1 MMKNYAKIAFS
12 IIILSMLIAGCNKDK
27 KKDFVDNYKVQP
39 KDTADINKDQY
50 RIAEIFEGDKNQ
62 MHDLIKGPATFY
74 IMHQGT
80 GPFKISLLRNDGTLL
95 AVLAEGT
102 GDFKGKKEME
112 IPETT
117 AYILDVKSAG
127 KWSVYRE

>member
-1 MMKNYAKIAFS
+1 MKNFAKTAFS
-12 IIILSMLIAGCNKDK
+12 IIIFSILLTGCSKDK

-80 GPFKISLLRNDGTLL
+80 GSFKITLLKNDGTFL
-95 AVLAEGT
+95 AVLAEGS
-102 GDFKGKKEME
+102 GDFKGKKELE

>member
-1 MMKNYAKIAFS
+1 MKNNIKTAFS
-12 IIILSMLIAGCNKDK
+12 IIILFIFVTGCSKDKDK
-27 KKDFVDNYKVQP
+27 KFVDNYKVQP

-50 RIAEIFEGDKNQ
+50 RIEEIFQGDKSQ
-62 MHDLIKGPATFY
+62 MHDLIKGPATFD
-74 IMHQGT
+74 IIHQWSGS
-80 GPFKISLLRNDGTLL
+80 FKIILLKNDWTVF

-102 GDFKGKKEME
+102 GDFKGKKELV

-117 AYILDVKSAG
+117 AYILDVTTTG

>member
-1 MMKNYAKIAFS
+1 MKNIVKTAFLVITS
-12 IIILSMLIAGCNKDK
+12 LIIMQGCSGK
-27 KKDFVDNYKVQP
+27 KKDNFVDNYKVQP

-80 GPFKISLLRNDGTLL
+80 GPFKISLLKNDGTLL
-95 AVLAEGT
+95 AILAEGT

-117 AYILDVKSAG
+117 AYILDVKSTG

>member
-1 MMKNYAKIAFS
+1 MKNLAKTVFL
-12 IIILSMLIAGCNKDK
+12 IIISAIILTGCSSK
-27 KKDFVDNYKVQP
+27 KKSNYVDNYKVQP
-39 KDTADINKDQY
+39 KDTMDINKDQY

-62 MHDLIKGPATFY
+62 MHDLIKGPATFD

-80 GPFKISLLRNDGTLL
+80 GSFKIRLLKNDGTLL
-95 AVLAEGT
+95 AILAEGT
-102 GDFKGKKEME
+102 GDFKGKKELE

-117 AYILDVKSAG
+117 AYILDVEATG

>member
-1 MMKNYAKIAFS
+1 MKNIVKTAFLIVTS
-12 IIILSMLIAGCNKDK
+12 LIIMQGCSGK
-27 KKDFVDNYKVQP
+27 KKDNFVDNYKVQP

-80 GPFKISLLRNDGTLL
+80 GTFKISLLKNDGTLL
-95 AVLAEGT
+95 AILAEGT

-117 AYILDVKSAG
+117 AYILDVKSTG

>member
-1 MMKNYAKIAFS
+1 MKNLVKTAFCLSVIAAMFT
-12 IIILSMLIAGCNKDK
+12 GCSKDK
-27 KKDFVDNYKVQP
+27 GSKVVDNYKVQH

-50 RIAEIFEGDKNQ
+50 RIAEIFDGDKSQ
-62 MHDLIKGPATFY
+62 MHDLIKGPATFD

-80 GPFKISLLRNDGTLL
+80 GSYKIRLLKNDGTEI
-95 AVLAEGT
+95 AVLAEGS
-102 GDFKGKKEME
+102 GDFKGKKQLD

-117 AYILDVKSAG
+117 AYILDVKSTG

>member
-1 MMKNYAKIAFS
+1 MKNYIITGFS
-12 IIILSMLIAGCNKDK
+12 AIILIFLLTGCSKDKDK
-27 KKDFVDNYKVQP
+27 KFVDNYKVQP

-50 RIAEIFEGDKNQ
+50 RIAEIFEGDKSQ
-62 MHDLIKGPATFY
+62 MHDLIKGPATFD

-80 GPFKISLLRNDGTLL
+80 GSFKMILLKNDGTVF

-102 GDFKGKKEME
+102 GDFKGKKELI

-117 AYILDVKSAG
+117 AYILDVTTTG

>member
-1 MMKNYAKIAFS
+1 MKNHIKTAFS
-12 IIILSMLIAGCNKDK
+12 LILAATLLIGCSKNKDK
-27 KKDFVDNYKVQP
+27 NFVDNYKVQP

-62 MHDLIKGPATFY
+62 MHDLIKGPATFD

-80 GPFKISLLRNDGTLL
+80 GPFKIILLKNDGTVF

-102 GDFKGKKEME
+102 GDFKGKKNLKYPRQPLIYLM
-112 IPETT
+112 
-117 AYILDVKSAG
+117 
-127 KWSVYRE
+127 